1 MSSILIIALFGVFAL
16 GFIASKANLGSEKSF
31 SGRAYVIDG
40 DTLAFGDTRVRLF
53 GIDAPEMGQTQGPA
67 AKYFLLNAMRS
78 QTLTVHPLDTDHY
91 GRIIAKVTLP
101 NGDDLGEL
109 MVSQGYALAYTRFGR
124 DYATTQRQAR
134 RANMGLWASG
144 GIQDPASYRHAN

>member
-1 MSSILIIALFGVFAL
+1 MSSILIIALVGLFAL
-16 GFIASKANLGSEKSF
+16 GFIASKACWGSEKSF

-53 GIDAPEMGQTQGPA
+53 GIDAPEMGQTQGSS
-67 AKYFLLNAMRS
+67 AKYFLLNAVRG
-78 QTLTVHPLDTDHY
+78 QTLTVRPIDTDHY
-91 GRIIAKVTLP
+91 GRIIAKVALP
-101 NGDDLGEL
+101 DGTDLGEM

-124 DYATTQRQAR
+124 DYATTQRRAR
-134 RANMGLWASG
+134 RANAGLWASG